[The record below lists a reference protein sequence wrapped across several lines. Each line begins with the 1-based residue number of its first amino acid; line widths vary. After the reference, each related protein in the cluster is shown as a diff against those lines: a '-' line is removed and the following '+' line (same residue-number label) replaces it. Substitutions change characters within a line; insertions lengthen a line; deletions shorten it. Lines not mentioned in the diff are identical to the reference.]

1 LLETHNENSA
11 ATTTAARK
19 MQNLDKINCVIGRIE
34 ILPETISK
42 GPDGLTNSNMGAV
55 GYRTTTVAPHSFRPV
70 PRNAKIVP
78 PMTTAEPMSEEQEVF
93 LKHIQKKGLKRT
105 SQRDL
110 ILDVFLRTEQHL
122 SNEDL
127 YRLVQ
132 KEDPGV
138 GQTTVYRTLKLL
150 TEAGLAREVRFGDG
164 RTHYEHNYKHQHH
177 DHMICSECGKIIEFF
192 SAELEA
198 IQDAMAAKHRF
209 QITQHLLRIIGICVD
224 CRRAMKQNAQ
234 SQAS

>member
-1 LLETHNENSA
+1 LRGAELLA
-11 ATTTAARK
+11 PLFFCAI
-19 MQNLDKINCVIGRIE
+19 QIN
-34 ILPETISK
+34 T
-42 GPDGLTNSNMGAV
+42 
-55 GYRTTTVAPHSFRPV
+55 HSFRTIPLS
-70 PRNAKIVP
+70 AKIVP
-78 PMTTAEPMSEEQEVF
+78 LMTSAEPISEEQEVF

-110 ILDVFLRTEQHL
+110 ILDVFLRTEEHL

-209 QITQHLLRIIGICVD
+209 QITQHLLRIIGVCVD

>member
-1 LLETHNENSA
+1 MKNMLIVKQGDSNLTG
-11 ATTTAARK
+11 TTSIPT
-19 MQNLDKINCVIGRIE
+19 
-34 ILPETISK
+34 
-42 GPDGLTNSNMGAV
+42 
-55 GYRTTTVAPHSFRPV
+55 HSFTLLSRML
-70 PRNAKIVP
+70 KSTYS
-78 PMTTAEPMSEEQEVF
+78 MTTAEEPLTEEQEVF

-110 ILDVFLRTEQHL
+110 ILDVFLRTEEHL

-127 YRLVQ
+127 YQLVK
-132 KEDPGV
+132 KEDPTV
-138 GQTTVYRTLKLL
+138 GQTTVYRTLKIL

-198 IQDAMAAKHRF
+198 LQDEMAAKHDF
-209 QITQHLLRIIGICVD
+209 EITQHLLRMIGICSE
-224 CRRAMKQNAQ
+224 CRRAQRENT
-234 SQAS
+234 ASSPASA

>member
-1 LLETHNENSA
+1 MIARGKREARRPWFSHSA
-11 ATTTAARK
+11 PLALR
-19 MQNLDKINCVIGRIE
+19 
-34 ILPETISK
+34 
-42 GPDGLTNSNMGAV
+42 
-55 GYRTTTVAPHSFRPV
+55 
-70 PRNAKIVP
+70 AKIYAL
-78 PMTTAEPMSEEQEVF
+78 MTTAEEPITEEQEVF

-110 ILDVFLRTEQHL
+110 ILDVFLRTEEHL
-122 SNEDL
+122 SIEDL

-132 KEDPGV
+132 REDPTV

-198 IQDAMAAKHRF
+198 LQDSMAAQHGFEIK
-209 QITQHLLRIIGICVD
+209 QHLLRIIGVCAD
-224 CRRAMKQNAQ
+224 CQRTEQHSERDLTAV
-234 SQAS
+234 S